1 MYYKNFVDFLSKY
14 EEVNSKVMDGATAQ
28 VRMND
33 GNISTTLLHGNWGD
47 QFKEQ
52 LTNTVRMMSINKC
65 RPKQSRT
72 RSNTCIGGSR
82 VKSWS

>member
-52 LTNTVRMMSINKC
+52 LTNTVRMMLLISVGQNNQE
-65 RPKQSRT
+65 PVQT
-72 RSNTCIGGSR
+72 HA
-82 VKSWS
+82 

>member
-33 GNISTTLLHGNWGD
+33 
-47 QFKEQ
+47 
-52 LTNTVRMMSINKC
+52 
-65 RPKQSRT
+65 
-72 RSNTCIGGSR
+72 
-82 VKSWS
+82 